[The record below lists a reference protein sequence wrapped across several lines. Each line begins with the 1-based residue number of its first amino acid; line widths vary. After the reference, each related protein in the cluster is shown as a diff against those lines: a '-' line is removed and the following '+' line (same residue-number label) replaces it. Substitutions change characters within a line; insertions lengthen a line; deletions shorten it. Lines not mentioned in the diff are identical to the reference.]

1 MSVEQTEIEQATA
14 VVVHPIDAVRLAVAR
29 FDRVAA
35 GIADLKA
42 NYAGVVFDVTTSK
55 GMKDAATARAAIR
68 SVRVEVEK
76 VRKDCKAP
84 VLALGREIDA
94 RAAAITPELLAIE
107 EPIDQQIKA
116 EEARREQ
123 EKQRKAEAERK
134 RVADL
139 QDRILELQGCQ
150 MLTPT
155 MGAASIAEHISDLVR
170 IPVDASFQEFQP
182 QAETTKAKGLER
194 LRAIHAAAVA
204 HEAEQE
210 RLRVEREELAR
221 QRAEQEQAN
230 IEARR
235 RIAIQEAEAKR
246 QREAAEAEALA
257 KRQAEEAE
265 RQRQIDESMAK
276 LRAERAQR
284 ERENAERAERQ
295 RLEDEQ
301 RATEHS
307 RQLQLI
313 AREQALQESR
323 WAEINAM
330 GHQVMIAITGRAGVR
345 AGGTR
350 ECIAE
355 TLDET
360 AAWDVTEAKF
370 GPLFPVALS
379 ARQTACDAITR
390 ELQAWDANATSERL
404 AAEQAIE
411 LAARTSAPDL
421 PFDGTTDTGVCT
433 DADGSTLAI
442 VQGVEFSP
450 TANDIAQLV
459 STDYG
464 VGFDRAMAWCVN
476 AFGRGDAAKEIDG

>member
-42 NYAGVVFDVTTSK
+42 KYAAVVFDVTTSK

-107 EPIDQQIKA
+107 EPIDKQIKA
-116 EEARREQ
+116 EEARREA
-123 EKQRKAEAERK
+123 EKQRKDEAERV
-134 RVADL
+134 RVAAIHDDIE
-139 QDRILELQGCQ
+139 QTFRCVPAAMVGQSAATIDESIRSVGAVELTRGRFSE
-150 MLTPT
+150 LLP
-155 MGAASIAEHISDLVR
+155 SAEHAQLMALEKLRRMRAAQVT
-170 IPVDASFQEFQP
+170 QET
-182 QAETTKAKGLER
+182 EHER
-194 LRAIHAAAVA
+194 LR
-204 HEAEQE
+204 
-210 RLRVEREELAR
+210 LEREGLAK

-235 RIAIQEAEAKR
+235 RIAIQEAES
-246 QREAAEAEALA
+246 LA

-276 LRAERAQR
+276 LRAEREQR
-284 ERENAERAERQ
+284 DRENAERAERQ
-295 RLEDEQ
+295 RVEDEE
-301 RATEHS
+301 RATEHR
-307 RQLQLI
+307 RQQDELQ
-313 AREQALQESR
+313 RQQALGEAR

-360 AAWDVTEAKF
+360 AAWDVTEDKF

-379 ARQTACDAITR
+379 ARQTACDAIAR

-421 PFDGTTDTGVCT
+421 RFAGPTDTGVCT
-433 DADGSTLAI
+433 DIDGSTLAI
-442 VQGVEFSP
+442 VQGHEIRP
-450 TANDIAQLV
+450 TANDIAQVV
-459 STDYG
+459 STEYG

-476 AFGRGDAAKEIDG
+476 AFCKGS